1 LTARAGTNAVGAQPR
16 DYLRVDAFMRT
27 LVDARALKTAFETRL
42 IDRLIGV
49 PSVGVDALRSD
60 LKLDRPGL
68 ELLLDMLAASR
79 VVTRDGDAVAL
90 ASDFRAALDY
100 RDLLEAKLDFAGF
113 LAADFLEGFTLL
125 LADPEAFKKQ
135 SRLFELFDYR
145 RCFEQGVDNYERT
158 KTWMRLTTML
168 TKYESRACLELHDFS
183 RYRRVLDVGGNS
195 GEFVLRLCKA
205 HAELRATVM
214 DLPLVCEIGLEHILS
229 EPERSRI
236 AFLKGDVRKDALPA
250 GFDLIGFKSMLHD
263 WPEAEAK
270 RLLARAAEAL
280 APGGSILVFERGPM
294 RFDGKAIPFSL
305 LPTLL
310 FFRSYREPSVYTQQ
324 LEALGLRDVQTRTVQ
339 LDTPFFLVTARKVSA

>member
-1 LTARAGTNAVGAQPR
+1 MTAS

-42 IDRLIGV
+42 VDRLIGV
-49 PSVGVDALRSD
+49 SSLGVETLRSE
-60 LKLDRPGL
+60 LKLDRPAL
-68 ELLLDMLAASR
+68 DLLLDMLAASR
-79 VVTRDGDAVAL
+79 VVTRDGGGAVAL
-90 ASDFRAALDY
+90 AADFRAALAY

-145 RCFEQGVDNYERT
+145 RCFESGVDNYERT

-168 TKYESRACLELHDFS
+168 TKYESRACMELHDFS
-183 RYRRVLDVGGNS
+183 GYRRVLDVGGNS
-195 GEFVLRLCKA
+195 GELVLRLCKA
-205 HAELRATVM
+205 HPELRATVM

-236 AFLKGDVRKDALPA
+236 AFLKGDVRKDPLPG
-250 GFDLIGFKSMLHD
+250 GFDLISFKSMLHD
-263 WPEAEAK
+263 WPEADAA
-270 RLLARAAEAL
+270 RLLARAAAAL
-280 APGGSILVFERGPM
+280 EPGGGILIFERGPM
-294 RFDGKAIPFSL
+294 RFDGQAIPFSL

-310 FFRSYREPSVYTQQ
+310 FFRSYREPAVYARQ
-324 LEALGLRDVQTRTVQ
+324 LEALGLRDVETRQVL
-339 LDTPFFLVTARKVSA
+339 LDTPFFVVSARKASS